1 MKKVFLKIAWK
12 CSILFLVKVFRKHCT
27 NGVVNMGFLFD
38 TSLKTFKVLFT
49 SSLDLIRGCMINK
62 SFYEALFLA
71 KKDD

>member
-1 MKKVFLKIAWK
+1 
-12 CSILFLVKVFRKHCT
+12 
-27 NGVVNMGFLFD
+27 MGFLFD

-49 SSLDLIRGCMINK
+49 LSLDLIRGCMINK